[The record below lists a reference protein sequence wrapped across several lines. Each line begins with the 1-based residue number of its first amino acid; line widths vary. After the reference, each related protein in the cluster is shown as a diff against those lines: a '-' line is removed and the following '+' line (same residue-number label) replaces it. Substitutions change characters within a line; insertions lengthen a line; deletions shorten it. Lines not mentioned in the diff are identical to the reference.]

1 MIPRAAVV
9 ASPRGGVALGPSKCG
24 TCEHKRA
31 EIGLK
36 TEHALVSCA
45 RILHAEDVVDLAMVG
60 FTALDAVYGVQR
72 HGLVGALEYRR
83 LVHVI
88 PEATNPPFHKI
99 SVQRAPPLAHLCP
112 REIRENALARPH
124 LSDVHG
130 PIWIL
135 DEVIVRQA
143 FIVRF
148 VAGQLREVQIGDGD
162 DLESFIPQILHHPL
176 KVGEPLAINGE
187 RTFVLLIID
196 IEINDIGR
204 NLAFAELTR
213 NFANPG
219 LGIIAVAA
227 LLISQ

>member
-1 MIPRAAVV
+1 M
-9 ASPRGGVALGPSKCG
+9 
-24 TCEHKRA
+24 
-31 EIGLK
+31 
-36 TEHALVSCA
+36 
-45 RILHAEDVVDLAMVG
+45 
-60 FTALDAVYGVQR
+60 
-72 HGLVGALEYRR
+72 
-83 LVHVI
+83 
-88 PEATNPPFHKI
+88 
-99 SVQRAPPLAHLCP
+99 
-112 REIRENALARPH
+112 
-124 LSDVHG
+124 
-130 PIWIL
+130 
-135 DEVIVRQA
+135 RQA

-187 RTFVLLIID
+187 RTVVLLIID